1 MLQSQGLTKTWI
13 ISMFYKDMIQEQLD
27 IALSRIDV
35 RENRSSRY
43 RIRSL
48 PESRTDIPTAVQV
61 LIKDLIPNI
70 PPHRLELN
78 RAHRAPGHPQERWFT
93 KRCGGQTPLLCGQRG
108 NYEKVPLTI
117 STGLPRTYNRDF
129 FWPFTV
135 NDSKAKI
142 SKTTTG
148 DLVSERD

>member
-70 PPHRLELN
+70 PPHRLELD

-93 KRCGGQTPLLCGQRG
+93 KMWWSNPTFMWSKRKLWKSP
-108 NYEKVPLTI
+108 
-117 STGLPRTYNRDF
+117 TYNRDF
-129 FWPFTV
+129 FWPFTF